1 MLKWCEYRTYD
12 NSSIYIDSYVNNL
25 ILDDSLFKCVNKL
38 CQTDI
43 NIRMA
48 INQCSYT
55 YDPIKILIVC
65 MLALFMIYIIYKST
79 TFKIYILISHNIY
92 EILYI

>member
-1 MLKWCEYRTYD
+1 MLKWCEYRTFD
-12 NSSIYIDSYVNNL
+12 NSSIYIDAYVNNP

-38 CQTDI
+38 CQNDI
-43 NIRMA
+43 TIMMA

-55 YDPIKILIVC
+55 YDSIKILIVC
-65 MLALFMIYIIYKST
+65 MLALFMIYIIYKFT